1 MDMIKIR
8 GAALDDAAQIR
19 AIYAPYVEKT
29 AITFETEVPST
40 EEFRS
45 RISATLLRYPYIVA
59 EQGKRIIGYAY
70 AGPFKQRVS
79 YDWSCETTVY
89 VDRSCHGQGIG
100 RALYEE
106 LEERLKALGIRNM
119 YACIA
124 CPRVEDEYLDLGSPR
139 FHEKLGFTRCGEFH
153 NCANKFGRWYNM
165 IWMEKPIAD
174 YPPDPP
180 PVQFGSRQLKE

>member
-1 MDMIKIR
+1 MIKIR

-29 AITFETEVPST
+29 AITF
-40 EEFRS
+40 
-45 RISATLLRYPYIVA
+45 
-59 EQGKRIIGYAY
+59 
-70 AGPFKQRVS
+70 
-79 YDWSCETTVY
+79 CETTVY
-89 VDRSCHGQGIG
+89 VDRTFHGKGIG

-106 LEERLKALGIRNM
+106 LEERLKAQGIRNM

-124 CPRVEDEYLDLGSPR
+124 CPKVEDEYLDLGSPR

-180 PVQFGSRQLKE
+180 PVRFGIPEV

>member
-1 MDMIKIR
+1 M
-8 GAALDDAAQIR
+8 
-19 AIYAPYVEKT
+19 
-29 AITFETEVPST
+29 
-40 EEFRS
+40 
-45 RISATLLRYPYIVA
+45 
-59 EQGKRIIGYAY
+59 
-70 AGPFKQRVS
+70 
-79 YDWSCETTVY
+79 
-89 VDRSCHGQGIG
+89 DRSSHGQGIG

-124 CPRVEDEYLDLGSPR
+124 CPKVEDEYLDLGSPR

-180 PVQFGSRQLKE
+180 PVQFGSRQPQA